1 MATPDNVSASMSRYG
16 YPIAS
21 FDPTPITVGQR
32 TVIADSIIWDAEYGA
47 YRAIGRYAKKDGT
60 ASAQIAKPLM
70 GGGEVPDNVRTA
82 LATVPGAPGYTRTAS
97 SATAAGTGN
106 S

>member
-1 MATPDNVSASMSRYG
+1 MASPENVSASMSRYG
-16 YPIAS
+16 YPIAR

-32 TVIADSIIWDAEYGA
+32 TVIADTIIWDAEYGH
-47 YRAIGRYAKKDGT
+47 YRAGGFYAKKDGT
-60 ASAQIAKPLM
+60 AGSQIAKPIM
-70 GGGEVPDNVRTA
+70 GGREVPDNVRAA